1 MGVNSPLRPFP
12 LGEHLWVVSTHPE
25 DQTSWG
31 SSCQMLAEEEHMF
44 STNQLIL
51 GSQHENCQHLLLV
64 SIFCH
69 KNKPINIPSM
79 ERGGALGGNDGYED
93 VVVVVVDD
101 DEEDSDKKKTKAQQ
115 TLANHLGAYRE
126 EQDIVRY
133 CVELET

>member
-1 MGVNSPLRPFP
+1 
-12 LGEHLWVVSTHPE
+12 
-25 DQTSWG
+25 
-31 SSCQMLAEEEHMF
+31 
-44 STNQLIL
+44 
-51 GSQHENCQHLLLV
+51 
-64 SIFCH
+64 
-69 KNKPINIPSM
+69 M

-93 VVVVVVDD
+93 VVVVVDD